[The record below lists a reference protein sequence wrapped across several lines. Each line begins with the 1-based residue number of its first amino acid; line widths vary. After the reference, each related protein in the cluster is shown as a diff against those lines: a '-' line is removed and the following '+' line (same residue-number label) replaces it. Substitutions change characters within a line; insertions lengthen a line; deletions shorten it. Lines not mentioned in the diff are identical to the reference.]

1 MQTFIIRFPSIT
13 YAQKASRLLEQNGI
27 RARLTRQ
34 GSRGCS
40 YGLEIYATSPEDVKT
55 FLEEN
60 GVIFTL

>member
-13 YAQKASRLLEQNGI
+13 YAQKAGRILEQRGL

-40 YGLEIYATSPEDVKT
+40 YGLEVNAQSPEEVKRI
-55 FLEEN
+55 LEEQ

>member
-13 YAQKASRLLEQNGI
+13 YAQKAGRLLEQQGI

-34 GSRGCS
+34 GTRGCS
-40 YGLEIYATSPEDVKT
+40 YGLEVYAESPEKT
-55 FLEEN
+55 KRFLEEQ

>member
-13 YAQKASRLLEQNGI
+13 YAQKAGRLLEQRGF
-27 RARLTRQ
+27 RTRLTRQ

-40 YGLEIYATSPEDVKT
+40 YGLEINAQSPEEVKSI
-55 FLEEN
+55 LKDH

>member
-13 YAQKASRLLEQNGI
+13 YAQKASRLLEQRGF

-40 YGLEIYATSPEDVKT
+40 YGLEVYAQSPEEIQHI
-55 FLEEN
+55 LEEQ
-60 GVIFTL
+60 GVIFSL

>member
-13 YAQKASRLLEQNGI
+13 YAQKGQRVLEQAGF

-40 YGLEIYATSPEDVKT
+40 YGLEVSAPSPDQALHL
-55 FLEEN
+55 LEEK
-60 GVIFTL
+60 GVIFTS